1 MRVRYH
7 GRMRIWRDVI
17 IPIFGAIGQLSYSA
31 IFSLWIAN
39 VAFFAWAY
47 FGLSYLPGQGPT
59 IDLSASM
66 VHRFLESLY
75 FSVITATTTGF
86 GDIVPLGYSRVFAAI
101 EAVNGFFLFAA
112 FVSRALSQRQ
122 DVALAE
128 IHRITFNNAFYVLR
142 ESLRAIRADHYRLLD
157 AIQQHGRITE
167 AERDTFLVDLQQISY
182 LAEDI
187 PDFYDVH
194 SDLYVIDRRREAL
207 LFGAIQ
213 RTLLRLNSLL
223 EAARAARIELIERE
237 NGERELT
244 EAIAVLEKLLP
255 LWEHH
260 AWAGAE
266 QVFSELRATLD
277 YTKRFLPH
285 RD

>member
-1 MRVRYH
+1 
-7 GRMRIWRDVI
+7 MRIWRDI
-17 IPIFGAIGQLSYSA
+17 IVPLFGTISQLSYSA

-39 VAFFAWAY
+39 IAFFAWVY
-47 FGLSYLPGQGPT
+47 FGLSYLPGEGPT
-59 IDLSASM
+59 INLAASM
-66 VHRFLESLY
+66 LDRFLESLY

-86 GDIVPLGYSRVFAAI
+86 GDIVPLGYSRAFAAV

-128 IHRITFNNAFYVLR
+128 VHRISFNNAFYVMR
-142 ESLRAIRADHYRLLD
+142 ESLRAIRADHYRLLES
-157 AIQQHGRITE
+157 IQEHGRISD

-182 LAEDI
+182 LTEDI

-223 EAARAARIELIERE
+223 EAARAARIELISPES
-237 NGERELT
+237 GERELT
-244 EAIAVLEKLLP
+244 EAITVLENILP
-255 LWEHH
+255 LWERH
-260 AWAGAE
+260 AWTGAE

-277 YTKRFLPH
+277 YTKQFLPH
-285 RD
+285 TED